1 MSPDPSSPPSAG
13 ARTTPARP
21 QPAIWLTPLGIGAVV
36 AVALGAYGRVHA
48 PTYQPIITF
57 GFSAMLP
64 MKAWLTS
71 AALLFGAVQVG
82 TALAMAGRFPGVRSR
97 PTWLVPMHY
106 WSGRTAF
113 LLTVPVGFHCL
124 YALGLQSPGARV
136 IAHGVV
142 GCLFYGAFTTKML
155 LIEGRRATGWMI
167 AVAGGVVFAG
177 LVELWLTSSLWFFTT
192 IGV

>member
-1 MSPDPSSPPSAG
+1 MNPESFPAASG
-13 ARTTPARP
+13 RTAPARQ
-21 QPAIWLTPLGIGAVV
+21 QPAVWLIPLGVGAVV

-64 MKAWLTS
+64 MKAWLTT
-71 AALLFGAVQVG
+71 AALLFCVVQVG

-97 PTWLVPMHY
+97 PGWLVPAHY

-124 YALGLQSPGARV
+124 YALGLQTPSARV
-136 IAHGVV
+136 IAHGAV

-155 LIEGRRATGWMI
+155 LIGRRRATGWVI
-167 AVAGGVVFAG
+167 AVAGGVVFAAI
-177 LVELWLTSSLWFFTT
+177 VELWLTSSLWFFTT
-192 IGV
+192 IGVQT